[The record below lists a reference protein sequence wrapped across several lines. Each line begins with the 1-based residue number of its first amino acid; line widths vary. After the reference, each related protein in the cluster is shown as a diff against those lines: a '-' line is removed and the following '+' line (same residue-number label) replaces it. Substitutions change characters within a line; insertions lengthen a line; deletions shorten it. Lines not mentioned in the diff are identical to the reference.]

1 MKKFTHSRKK
11 PAFAMIMAMTF
22 IVILGTI
29 LALSISLT
37 STTTKKN
44 LETYFYE
51 QMEILADSAREYAMF
66 RIGNTPCNVGTFNFT
81 QDNLY
86 DITINVQYVTR
97 ATCPAPNAAL
107 TFAVDPSLVK
117 ETAIIDVAVSLNN
130 AASNTPEQI
139 RYYKRYIENINQ

>member
-1 MKKFTHSRKK
+1 MKKFINSRKK

-22 IVILGTI
+22 ILILGTI

-51 QMEILADSAREYAMF
+51 QMEILADSAREYAMYK
-66 RIGNTPCNVGTFNFT
+66 IGNSPCNANSFNFT

-86 DITINVQYVTR
+86 DITINIQYVTR
-97 ATCPAPNAAL
+97 AVCADPNL
-107 TFAVDPSLVK
+107 SFAVDPSLVK

-130 AASNTPEQI
+130 AASNTPESI